1 MIGLI
6 LGTSEGKKILSKLN
20 RFTEDLFVTT
30 ATSYGG
36 ELLKDYKYKYINSSP
51 LTKEALKEKLTDYK
65 VTTLIDASHPYAIEI
80 TENTKKICKER
91 NIKYIRYERPS
102 VIEEYLKYKNVK
114 LIENLEDL
122 KDILIKYEVKGT
134 ILNTTGSRNV
144 EKLINLKI
152 SNRIVHRVLPTVESI
167 EKCLNSGVK
176 VEDIIAIKGPAGLEL
191 NTAFIKEYKAEAL
204 ILKDSGIAGGTEEKI
219 IAAIN
224 EGILVFVVKR
234 KSSSNNDTMF
244 KDIDKL
250 IEYIYEIDKMHLERE
265 K

>member
-6 LGTSEGKKILSKLN
+6 LGTSEGKEILRKLN
-20 RFTEDLFVTT
+20 RFTDDLFVTT
-30 ATSYGG
+30 ATSYGE

-51 LTKEALKEKLTDYK
+51 LTKAELEKKLTTYR
-65 VTTLIDASHPYAIEI
+65 VTTLIDASHPYATEI

-91 NIKYIRYERPS
+91 NIHYIRYERPS
-102 VIEEYLKYKNVK
+102 VIKEYLKYKNVE

-122 KDILIKYEVKGT
+122 KEILIKYGINGT
-134 ILNTTGSRNV
+134 ILNTTGSKNV
-144 EKLINLKI
+144 DKFINLKI
-152 SNRIVHRVLPTVESI
+152 PNRIVHRVLPTVESI

-176 VEDIIAIKGPAGLEL
+176 VEDIIAIKGPVGLEL
-191 NTAFIKEYKAEAL
+191 NTAFIKECRAVAL

-234 KSSSNNDTMF
+234 KDSSNSDTKF
-244 KDIDKL
+244 SDIDKL
-250 IEYIYEIDKMHLERE
+250 IEYIYEIDKIHFERE